1 MIARALSVNWI
12 QIEVSDEAWQRSLAV
27 HPDLDLED
35 TLDAISSPDELYRGK
50 NKELYAV
57 HHCSEG
63 KWLVVVYT
71 EDGELGV
78 FVDAFYST
86 KPRTPEMKEQL

>member
-12 QIEVSDEAWQRSLAV
+12 QIEVSDEAWQRSLAI

-35 TLDAISSPDELYRGK
+35 TLDAISSPDEIWRGK
-50 NKELYAV
+50 DGKLYV
-57 HHCSEG
+57 VRHCAEG
-63 KWLVVVYT
+63 KYLIVVYT
-71 EDGELGV
+71 EDKEAGN
-78 FVDAFYST
+78 FVDAFYSN